1 MMLFLTALG
10 LVLVIEGFLYGG
22 VPSFAKKMAAMLLE
36 TPDDVLRKAGIA
48 AALFGLALIWLAHRL

>member
-10 LVLVIEGFLYGG
+10 LMFVIEGFLYGG

-48 AALFGLALIWLAHRL
+48 AALFGLVLIWLAHRL